1 MNHVWDYL
9 NFRNNYLTVAK
20 FAENKRIS
28 EDQANTIIDIGRAQN
43 EALSS
48 LKEAYLSMFPN
59 GYIRISRGALS
70 NAVLINVGLIKEQGD
85 CSNGIRN
92 NDHGYGLFCVE
103 FCNDQI
109 TIYRQL
115 HALATK
121 QTQLS
126 ARPDNQGAPAI
137 YAIKHKTVGYRKID
151 TNFSNALKLWK
162 RYLSKFKSMV
172 DDAKDKQ
179 LILNQDKIKAIYL

>member
-28 EDQANTIIDIGRAQN
+28 EDQATAIIDIGRSQN
-43 EALSS
+43 KALSS

-59 GYIRISRGALS
+59 GYIRISRGALGD
-70 NAVLINVGLIKEQGD
+70 AAFIHVGLIKEQGD

-103 FCNDQI
+103 FCNDQV

-115 HALATK
+115 HALSVKASK
-121 QTQLS
+121 EQ
-126 ARPDNQGAPAI
+126 APAV
-137 YAIKHKTVGYRKID
+137 YAMEHKSVGYRKID